1 MASSQLFIIFAI
13 LAIFVPLIVAKDYVV
28 GDKAGWTIEVDYEA
42 WAKGKKFSVGD
53 RLLFL
58 YPKGSHSVVEVEE
71 KDFNRCK
78 APTDGKELT
87 SGEDVIKLD
96 APGKKY
102 FICNVGRHCQM
113 GNQKVAIN
121 VESSS
126 SSSSSSSTPS
136 PSPSESSPSA
146 SSPEPSSPALSSP
159 SNSSPPASPSPAAPS
174 PSTSGATIGERYGWM
189 LIMVGII
196 GFLIGSE

>member
-1 MASSQLFIIFAI
+1 MASSQLFFIFSI

-78 APTDGKELT
+78 APADGKELT

-126 SSSSSSSTPS
+126 SSSSSTPS

-146 SSPEPSSPALSSP
+146 SSPEPSSP

-196 GFLIGSE
+196 GSLVGSG